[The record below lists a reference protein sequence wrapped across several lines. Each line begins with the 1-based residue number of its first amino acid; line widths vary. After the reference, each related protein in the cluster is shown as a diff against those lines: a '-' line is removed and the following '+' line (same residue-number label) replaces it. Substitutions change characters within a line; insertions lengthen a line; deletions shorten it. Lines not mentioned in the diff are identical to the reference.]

1 MQKPR
6 AELITEVSQ
15 LVGIEDS
22 WRALAVARSNA
33 FVTPEWFHAWWE
45 HQGRECCSPLVSVVR
60 RQDGEIAGVMPLV
73 LDTSSRPRAIR
84 FAGASLG
91 DRFHPAATLEDE
103 AAVATATVKAL
114 EASGYG
120 HRMLLLERA
129 DSEADWWRASQRAD
143 PRKWTLIEQQQ
154 TDVAYIDLRDLD
166 WDGYLATR
174 SRKFRKQVRRAERTL
189 LGEHGMVFRQSDP
202 ATLDADFDEL
212 FRLHDL
218 RRGDLGSSL
227 GPAARCALRAFAGAA
242 TEQGWLR
249 LNVLEVEGRGV
260 AAFLGWRV
268 GDVFDSYQGGF
279 DPSWSKLSVGFAVE
293 AMTIRGAIEEGAR
306 EYDFLL
312 GTEDWKQ
319 RFSSSSRP
327 SQTAVLIGARRPIRL
342 LISAEARARRVG
354 AGLSKHRSVGR
365 LVQTM
370 HRVIPTARRA

>member
-1 MQKPR
+1 MGKPR
-6 AELITEVSQ
+6 AELITEVAE
-15 LVGIEDS
+15 LAGIEDS
-22 WRALAVARSNA
+22 WRELAVARSNA
-33 FVTPEWFHAWWE
+33 FVTPEWFHAWWKN
-45 HQGRECCSPLVSVVR
+45 QGEGRCTPLVSVVR
-60 RQDGEIAGVMPLV
+60 REDGEVAGVVPLV

-91 DRFHPAATLEDE
+91 DRFHPAAAREDE
-103 AAVATATVKAL
+103 AEVATATVKAL

-120 HRMLLLERA
+120 HRMLLLERT
-129 DSEADWWRASQRAD
+129 DSEASWWRAPQEAD
-143 PRKWTLIEQQQ
+143 PRRWTLVEQQQ

-166 WDGYLATR
+166 WDGYLTTR
-174 SRKFRKQVRRAERTL
+174 SKRFRKQVRRAERSL
-189 LGEHGMVFRQSDP
+189 LDEHGMVLRQADP
-202 ATLDADFDEL
+202 ATVTADFTEL

-218 RRGDLGSSL
+218 RRGNLGSSL
-227 GPAARCALRAFAGAA
+227 NPAARRSLHCFAVAA
-242 TEQGWLR
+242 SRRGWLR
-249 LNVLEVEGRGV
+249 LNVLEVEGRQI

-279 DPSWSKLSVGFAVE
+279 DPCWSKLSVGFALE
-293 AMTIRGAIEEGAR
+293 AMTIRGAIGEGAR

-319 RFSSSSRP
+319 RFADLSRP
-327 SQTAVLIGARRPIRL
+327 SQTAVLIGARRPIRV

-354 AGLSKHRSVGR
+354 AGLSKHPGVGR

>member
-6 AELITEVSQ
+6 AELITEVSG
-15 LVGIEDS
+15 LTGVEDA

-45 HQGRECCSPLVSVVR
+45 HQGKECCTPLVSVVR
-60 RQDGEIAGVMPLV
+60 REEEVIGVMPLV

-91 DRFHPAATLEDE
+91 DRFHPAASRDNEVEVT
-103 AAVATATVKAL
+103 TATVKAL

-129 DSEADWWRASQRAD
+129 DSEAEWWRASQQAD
-143 PRKWTLIEQQQ
+143 PRKWSLIEQQQ
-154 TDVAYIDLRDLD
+154 TEVAYIDLRDLD
-166 WDGYLATR
+166 WDGYLASR
-174 SRKFRKQVRRAERTL
+174 SKNFRKQVRRAARTL

-202 ATLDADFDEL
+202 STVEGDFSEL

-218 RRGDLGSSL
+218 RLGNLGSSL
-227 GPAARCALRAFAGAA
+227 SPAARRSLQAFAVAA
-242 TEQGWLR
+242 SRQGWLR
-249 LNVLEVEGRGV
+249 LNVLEAEGRPV
-260 AAFLGWRV
+260 ASFLGWRV
-268 GDVFDSYQGGF
+268 GEVFDSYQGGF
-279 DPSWSKLSVGFAVE
+279 DPSWSKLSVGFATE

-319 RFSSSSRP
+319 RFTDASRP

-354 AGLSKHRSVGR
+354 AGLSRRPGVGR

-370 HRVIPTARRA
+370 HRVIPTVRRA